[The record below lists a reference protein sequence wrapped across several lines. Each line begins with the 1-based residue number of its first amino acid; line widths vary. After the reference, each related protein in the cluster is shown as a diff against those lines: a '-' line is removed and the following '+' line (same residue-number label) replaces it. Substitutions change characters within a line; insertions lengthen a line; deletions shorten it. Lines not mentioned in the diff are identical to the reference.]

1 MRTRVAIVGVVGLLV
16 VGYLIWHVGFAAV
29 FSAIFAIGWLGFALL
44 YVLGLGLF
52 ALLGSAWWVLVSPP
66 AAQGWRTFFWA
77 RMVRDSA
84 AETLPF
90 SQIGGFVV
98 GVRAAILDGIAP
110 AAAAASMMADITTEM
125 VAQLVYVCLGIALLG
140 ATMKTAAGMPS
151 TGWLITGV
159 SLAALAAASFYA
171 IQRYGG
177 GMIRFFTERFLPQ
190 ALDHTDAITSEL
202 QAIYRATVRIAASL
216 LLHIVGW
223 IASGAST
230 WVAFRLVGAHIALNS
245 VIAIDSLVYAIR
257 SAAFAVPNALGV
269 QEAAYAVFAPL
280 LGVGPEIAIAISLL
294 KRGRDVAIGI
304 PVLLLW
310 QTVEGKH
317 ALAAARSA
325 N

>member
-1 MRTRVAIVGVVGLLV
+1 
-16 VGYLIWHVGFAAV
+16 
-29 FSAIFAIGWLGFALL
+29 
-44 YVLGLGLF
+44 
-52 ALLGSAWWVLVSPP
+52 
-66 AAQGWRTFFWA
+66 
-77 RMVRDSA
+77 VRDSA

-98 GVRAAILDGIAP
+98 GVRASILDGIAP
-110 AAAAASMMADITTEM
+110 AAAAASMIADITTEM
-125 VAQLVYVCLGIALLG
+125 VAQLVYVCLGIALLS

-151 TGWLITGV
+151 TGWLMTGV

-171 IQRYGG
+171 LQRYGG
-177 GMIRFFTERFLPQ
+177 GMVRFFTARFLPQ
-190 ALDHTDAITSEL
+190 ALEHTDGVTSEL
-202 QAIYRATVRIAASL
+202 RAIYRAPERIAASFL
-216 LLHIVGW
+216 FHFVGW
-223 IASGAST
+223 ITSGAST
-230 WVAFRLVGAHIALNS
+230 WIAFRLLGAHTVLSS

-257 SAAFAVPNALGV
+257 SVAFAVPNALGV
-269 QEAAYAVFAPL
+269 QEAAYAMFAPA

-310 QTVEGKH
+310 QIVEGKQ